1 MDGSIKPI
9 KMHGEP
15 TVPTDPFCRQHP
27 VPKLMRIGTWNIDN
41 RLPSDLHFA
50 ILHQQDCEVWLL
62 TEVNP
67 KWVSR
72 DGRIGAFH
80 CHLSTGVMAREQ
92 HWAAVL
98 SRSPMKPQPD
108 PHPASAFAA
117 VDDLNFCSSI
127 LPWRGSGGDLPWK
140 GSIHADRTE
149 TAISQLLG
157 NFPKVNLVW
166 GGDWNHSLL
175 GAEVAGSKGGRH
187 AILLAI
193 DSLELIVPTAELMH
207 RNNKCNAIDHI
218 AVPKTWVINSTERI
232 DATGLSDHDAYV
244 IEVTPH

>member
-15 TVPTDPFCRQHP
+15 TVPKDPFCRQHP

-50 ILHQQDCEVWLL
+50 ILHQQDCDVWLL

-140 GSIHADRTE
+140 GSTHADRTE
-149 TAISQLLG
+149 TAISQLLD
-157 NFPKVNLVW
+157 NLPKVNLVW
-166 GGDWNHSLL
+166 GGDWNHSML
-175 GAEVAGSKGGRH
+175 GAEVAGSKGERH

-193 DSLELIVPTAELMH
+193 DSLEMIVPTAALMH

-232 DATGLSDHDAYV
+232 DATGFSDHDAYV
-244 IEVTPH
+244 IEATPP